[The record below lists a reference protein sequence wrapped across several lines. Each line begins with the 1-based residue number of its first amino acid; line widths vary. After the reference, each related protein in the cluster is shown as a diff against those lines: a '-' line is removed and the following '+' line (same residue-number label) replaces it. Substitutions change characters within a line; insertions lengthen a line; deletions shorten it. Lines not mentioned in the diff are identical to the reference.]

1 MRSKEMTIG
10 TNVNNN
16 FSDGEEDDEYL
27 NNSIQDKQESN
38 ADFIKYQGTVPFH
51 EIIR

>member
-16 FSDGEEDDEYL
+16 FSDGEEDDGYL
-27 NNSIQDKQESN
+27 NNSIEDKQELN